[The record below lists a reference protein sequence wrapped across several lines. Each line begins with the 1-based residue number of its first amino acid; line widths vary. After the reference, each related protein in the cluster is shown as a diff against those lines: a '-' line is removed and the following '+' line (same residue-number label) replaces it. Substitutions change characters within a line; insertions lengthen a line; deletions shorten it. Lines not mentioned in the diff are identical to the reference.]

1 MPEVAKKSD
10 LKELARKKRH
20 LYLVEKLQKG
30 QPLSKKEIDELGEFE
45 NEPKKHA
52 KPWIV
57 DTQKE
62 VAEAIGVSVRRI
74 RYMKRAGMPVEE
86 DGRYN
91 VVLIERW
98 RHRHNESND
107 KWESKSRELKY
118 KTAEVKFRQ
127 MTGELIDREEVEK
140 GRVERIMA
148 VKSAMFQLPRSV
160 AVMLA
165 NIQNP
170 REIETYLTEKMREI
184 CNTFA
189 GT

>member
-1 MPEVAKKSD
+1 MPEVPKKTD

-20 LYLVEKLQKG
+20 IYLVEKLQRG

-45 NEPKKHA
+45 NEPKQHD

-62 VAEAIGVSVRRI
+62 VAQAIGVSVRRI
-74 RYMKRAGMPVEE
+74 RYMKRAGMPVED

-98 RHRHNESND
+98 RHRHTGPND
-107 KWESKSRELKY
+107 KWESKNKELKY
-118 KTAEVKFRQ
+118 RMAELKFKQ
-127 MTGELIDREEVEK
+127 MAGELISREEVEN

-165 NIQNP
+165 NIRNP